1 MEEKKRINFIYVII
15 GVFGS
20 VIGIFIGYLLAGVFG
35 LTEFMS
41 ASDAFFTVLADPFA
55 GYKNNFTPILM
66 LLGFIIFESGYALF
80 LFTRSTEESVNEEE
94 YEPDIIS
101 LVDIDD
107 MTQSEPSDLEL
118 FGNLN
123 KEKSKTDKKEEK
135 YIVDRDFVASE
146 DSKKSSKDNDNND
159 DMDEKLS
166 FGSEIMDEM
175 LGDHYTL
182 EQMVAMISIKKY
194 MKDVTADVLK
204 RMFPPEM
211 SAEEISSYIE
221 IFYG

>member
-1 MEEKKRINFIYVII
+1 MEEKRRINFIYVII

-35 LTEFMS
+35 LTESMS
-41 ASDAFFTVLADPFA
+41 ASDAFFTVLANPFA

-66 LLGFIIFESGYALF
+66 LLGFIIFESGYAMF
-80 LFTRSTEESVNEEE
+80 LFTRGKEEVVDEEE

-107 MTQSEPSDLEL
+107 MVKKEPSDLEL
-118 FGNLN
+118 FGNLD
-123 KEKSKTDKKEEK
+123 KEKSKTDKKEEQ
-135 YIVDRDFVASE
+135 YTMDRDFVASE
-146 DSKKSSKDNDNND
+146 DSKSSKDSDNND
-159 DMDEKLS
+159 EMDEKLS